1 MLSCTDRFLTWSALQ
16 VKHSKCAVFYERRSG
31 GNRWYRSRADQH
43 PSFTIS
49 DQPLR
54 VYTRHETYNYLG
66 HKFNI
71 AGEWSLQVTDMAHQF
86 MTRLDL
92 IDASPLPITLKVQAI
107 RDIAFSKIQ
116 HLFANVHIPQ
126 KVLREM
132 DDKTVNVVRKWLCL
146 NTHST
151 RCFIFQKRQVGGL
164 GVPNC
169 MWEYIATRQSHLT
182 NMLNCDDVSVRQMA
196 RASLLLDFKRRK
208 VLHACGEEDSF
219 LGFKRKTNGK
229 LDGRAQGFGVSSD
242 WPDLND
248 LCWRTGTE
256 LKWTSHYQP
265 VEVSDAVVEDPSVI
279 VEARLHHN
287 NIVHLLQPRTSRQTL
302 LSIQRAQNME
312 YWSSIKLQGKLAKVP
327 CADHSVSHIIY
338 SNATISE
345 EILTFCVQARL
356 QVLPTK
362 CNLSLWF
369 PSTHSTLCLLHDP
382 PQHLESVAHI
392 MNSCSS
398 FKGLY
403 TARHDR
409 LVDLIAAQIPC
420 VADEQIFK
428 HTTVQSEWFNSP
440 ANTFLGIA
448 NTPDIIN
455 ISQNGK
461 TVTLFEVSCAF
472 DLFMEDSY
480 CSKILKYQ
488 SLISTVENLGYK
500 CQLIVLVF
508 GSLGHVHRLAI
519 RGLCIGGAI

>member
-1 MLSCTDRFLTWSALQ
+1 
-16 VKHSKCAVFYERRSG
+16 
-31 GNRWYRSRADQH
+31 
-43 PSFTIS
+43 
-49 DQPLR
+49 
-54 VYTRHETYNYLG
+54 
-66 HKFNI
+66 
-71 AGEWSLQVTDMAHQF
+71 
-86 MTRLDL
+86 
-92 IDASPLPITLKVQAI
+92 
-107 RDIAFSKIQ
+107 
-116 HLFANVHIPQ
+116 
-126 KVLREM
+126 
-132 DDKTVNVVRKWLCL
+132 
-146 NTHST
+146 
-151 RCFIFQKRQVGGL
+151 
-164 GVPNC
+164 
-169 MWEYIATRQSHLT
+169 MWEYTATRQSHLT

-208 VLHACGEEDSF
+208 VLHACGGEHSF

-256 LKWTSHYQP
+256 LNWTSHYQP

-312 YWSSIKLQGKLAKVP
+312 YWSSLKLQGKLAKLP
-327 CADHSVSHIIY
+327 CADHSVSHTIY

-345 EILTFCVQARL
+345 EILPFCVKARL
-356 QVLPTK
+356 HVLPTK
-362 CNLSLWF
+362 YNLSLWF
-369 PSTHSTLCLLHDP
+369 PSTHSPLCLLHDP

-409 LVDLIAAQIPC
+409 LVELFAAQIPC

-428 HTTVQSEWFNSP
+428 HTTVQSKWFNSP

-448 NTPDIIN
+448 NTPDIVN

-461 TVTLFEVSCAF
+461 KVTLFEVSCAF

-488 SLISTVENLGYK
+488 
-500 CQLIVLVF
+500 
-508 GSLGHVHRLAI
+508 
-519 RGLCIGGAI
+519 